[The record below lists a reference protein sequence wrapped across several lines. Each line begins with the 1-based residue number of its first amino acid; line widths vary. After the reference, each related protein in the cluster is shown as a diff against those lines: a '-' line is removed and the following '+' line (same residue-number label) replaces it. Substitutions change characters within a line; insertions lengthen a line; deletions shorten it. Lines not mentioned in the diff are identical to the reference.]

1 MNKFGQKIRDCGHPR
16 ISSARPGA
24 AMMASIRNWA
34 VPAVMA
40 ATLILSGC
48 QTLNPDS
55 AEGESNSLLKTLA
68 VAFVGGAA
76 IWGSTDSGSSDDSP
90 LLPPRAE
97 DPCVV
102 SLPPPRETQT
112 GRATFTI
119 NSNKGAPAGGFQ
131 VSFSIRGG
139 GFNIDDTDADQ
150 LAAIAAIV
158 GSQANNH
165 VNCEGSICTVTIPE
179 GETSATFTLIP
190 VGEVT
195 SDDSRWTV
203 SLVPAGINDP
213 FEIENGNRGAPP
225 IEVANTP
232 TGISGGFSE
241 PQTVDEDLR
250 QVSVQTPVLNRVAGP
265 LGFDI
270 EFTPPEN
277 FRPVAN
283 PQVSC
288 DPDDPTACRVTIPQN
303 MLSLPI
309 IFEPVPMVVREPTS
323 SDTFTGMLT
332 FGDPNPTTGEIIVTT
347 PTLDAPAPSGGR
359 DFVFTLE
366 DNFRIV
372 AGQSGVS
379 CTNNVCT
386 VTIDELQISRTVRI
400 VPTPISQTDLDMDM
414 VMVGFLPD
422 TQDFAV
428 LPVFVGFDTPEPT
441 VDPDNGEVTFT
452 VRSNVAAPAGGLTV
466 SISIEGDAFTAMLPA
481 NCQGEVC
488 TVVIPAGRDRVAFVL
503 VPQGTATTNWEVA
516 IVPDTTNNYG
526 INVNSQTPVDVA
538 TTPPPAFVVGFD
550 TPEPTVD
557 TDTGNVTF
565 TFVSDTA
572 APVGG
577 FAVSITITGSDFMAM
592 LPDGTVLNC
601 PLDVCTVTILEG
613 SDTVALILVPQG
625 TATTNWEVAIVPD
638 TTNNYGINV
647 NSQTP
652 VDVATTPPP
661 AFVVGFSTPEP
672 TVDMDTGNVTFT
684 FVSDTAA
691 PVGGFAVS
699 ITITGSDFMAM
710 LPDGTVLNCPL
721 DVCTVTILEGSDTVA
736 LILVP
741 QGTAT
746 TNWEVAIVPDTTNNY
761 GINVNSQTPVDVATT
776 PPPAFVVGFST
787 PEPTVDMDTGNVTFT
802 FVSDTAAPVGGF
814 AVSITITGSDFM
826 AMLPDGTVLN
836 CPLDVCTV
844 TILEGSDTVA
854 LILVPQGTATTNWE
868 VAIVPD
874 TTNNYGINVN
884 SQTPVDVATTPPP
897 AFVVGFST
905 PEPTVDMDTG
915 NVTFTFVSDTA
926 APVGGFAVSITIT
939 GSDFMAMLPDG
950 TVLNCPLDVCTVT
963 ILEGSDT
970 VALILVPQGT
980 ATTNWEVAI
989 VPDTTN
995 NYGINVN
1002 SQTPVDV
1009 ATTPPPAFVVG
1020 FSTPEPTVDMDTGN
1034 VTFTFVSDTAAPV
1047 GGFAVSI
1054 TITGSDFMAMLP
1066 DGTVL
1071 NCPLDVCTV
1080 TILEGSDTVALILV
1094 PQGTATTNW
1103 EVAIVPDT
1111 TNNYGINVNSQTPV
1125 DVATILPAVGFST
1138 PQPTVEQNTG
1148 NVTFTVESNVDA
1160 PTGGFDVSFRIEG
1173 EGFTA
1178 MLPDGSVLVCPQNVC
1193 TVRIPVGTRTA
1204 AFILVPLG
1212 PAEGGSSDLDL
1223 IRWTVTIVDDSSNN
1237 YAIVDDS
1244 PTAVIAGEI
1253 TLIAEG
1259 EADFTLDRN
1268 APVRFGE
1275 VTALFRPQALP
1286 GDLDILEIPHASRI
1300 TAESNADSFASGYG
1314 YFADDGGFLP
1324 FDTSIVD
1331 LGFGPNLTGNF
1342 VAEMHMGLTGETTW
1356 RLRRITLPAPSGG
1369 YQIGIRVGGVAE
1381 ADFDATLLDGTPVD
1395 CPNSVCELTIPA
1407 GETRPPNLV
1416 LTPTGTG
1423 FDPLSFG
1430 PENWMLEVAPIPRG
1444 NPLSPDPLSNNRANS
1459 DEAIFYARRGD
1470 KLVARFHT
1478 TGTFMTT
1485 AIVEAIQ
1492 PFTSFLD
1499 DEGNTIPFN
1508 PDTDLP
1514 PPFDR
1519 EDFDPEPFNFL
1530 PGTDVN
1536 ADCSN
1541 LVSGTPP
1548 RRACN
1553 IELNAHE
1560 IRQTQLQ
1567 TAYSN
1572 FGTTYLTFVRQV
1584 CRNVGGA
1591 GCAALSFNINSLP
1604 FLIVDGRGVG
1614 FRATALNPRPENA
1627 RSVGEVVDINR
1638 PVAIALPITS
1648 TLVAADDDVQ
1658 ELVYSYFQ
1666 DLDGDGMIDL
1676 LPPDGSGFQFE
1687 VFETITVGSLDFA
1700 LYQSGEIPNALPPTD
1715 DFSVSQIDPN
1725 AELLGRSNIRT
1736 FLYENEF
1743 SAIGAWLIPP
1753 TAEEINADADAPYYA
1768 AAAHWFGFQTPVD
1781 RIPTAG
1787 QAVYGGIATGDF
1799 RQVTFDNAGAFA
1811 GKRSFYVFGS
1821 AQFDADFTTSEMDGE
1836 FELDAYH
1843 PEDVYGDP
1851 TFEFAE
1857 PVDTLVVN
1865 WEGQILP
1872 DGRGFAN
1879 NSFPAFEPLFDRNGN
1894 PVLNDAGD
1902 DQLAREI
1909 LAPAATLFQPRRV
1922 EESDADRMD
1931 PFSPAFGR
1939 EPVFD
1944 NLVQVGDDSGI
1955 PGAPPGPSPIGD
1967 GALFSVFG
1975 KFFGPDAEEVA
1986 GELRVFN
1993 SRSFFV
1999 PEHTD
2004 TGGNVIPEIDESVTS
2019 VLEVHFTATGDDA
2032 PDGRFDLPDIPL
2044 PNPDSP

>member
-24 AMMASIRNWA
+24 AMMASFRHWA

-40 ATLILSGC
+40 ATLMLSGC

-90 LLPPRAE
+90 LLPRAE
-97 DPCVV
+97 DPNDQCVV
-102 SLPPPRETQT
+102 SLQLASVNQ
-112 GRATFTI
+112 GGQADFTVM
-119 NSNKGAPAGGFQ
+119 STKASAGELA
-131 VSFSIRGG
+131 VSFRVADEGFAIREP
-139 GFNIDDTDADQ
+139 DTGQ

-158 GSQANNH
+158 GSQANHIPCDGN
-165 VNCEGSICTVTIPE
+165 ICTVTIPA
-179 GETSATFTLIP
+179 GETSVTFTLIP
-190 VGEVT
+190 VEEAN
-195 SDDSRWTV
+195 DDPAVVNRWTV

-232 TGISGGFSE
+232 TGVMGSEFS
-241 PQTVDEDLR
+241 PF
-250 QVSVQTPVLNRVAGP
+250 QVIDAVTREVSTETPELDRAAGP
-265 LGFDI
+265 GGFDI
-270 EFTPPEN
+270 DFTLPAN
-277 FRPVAN
+277 LRPA
-283 PQVSC
+283 PGQTDLDC
-288 DPDDPTACRVTIPQN
+288 TGTACRVTILEN
-303 MLSLPI
+303 SRSRVLMFVPI
-309 IFEPVPMVVREPTS
+309 DPADTTEP
-323 SDTFTGMLT
+323 
-332 FGDPNPTTGEIIVTT
+332 
-347 PTLDAPAPSGGR
+347 
-359 DFVFTLE
+359 
-366 DNFRIV
+366 
-372 AGQSGVS
+372 
-379 CTNNVCT
+379 
-386 VTIDELQISRTVRI
+386 
-400 VPTPISQTDLDMDM
+400 
-414 VMVGFLPD
+414 
-422 TQDFAV
+422 
-428 LPVFVGFDTPEPT
+428 
-441 VDPDNGEVTFT
+441 
-452 VRSNVAAPAGGLTV
+452 
-466 SISIEGDAFTAMLPA
+466 
-481 NCQGEVC
+481 
-488 TVVIPAGRDRVAFVL
+488 
-503 VPQGTATTNWEVA
+503 VA
-516 IVPDTTNNYG
+516 IV
-526 INVNSQTPVDVA
+526 V
-538 TTPPPAFVVGFD
+538 PPSDDYTILDPPTLPTPAFVVGFS

-661 AFVVGFSTPEP
+661 AFVVGFSTPQP
-672 TVDMDTGNVTFT
+672 TVDTDTGNVTFT

-787 PEPTVDMDTGNVTFT
+787 PQPTVDTDTGNVTFT

-905 PEPTVDMDTG
+905 PQPTVDTDTG

-1020 FSTPEPTVDMDTGN
+1020 FSTP
-1034 VTFTFVSDTAAPV
+1034 
-1047 GGFAVSI
+1047 
-1054 TITGSDFMAMLP
+1054 
-1066 DGTVL
+1066 
-1071 NCPLDVCTV
+1071 
-1080 TILEGSDTVALILV
+1080 
-1094 PQGTATTNW
+1094 
-1103 EVAIVPDT
+1103 
-1111 TNNYGINVNSQTPV
+1111 
-1125 DVATILPAVGFST
+1125 
-1138 PQPTVEQNTG
+1138 QPTVEQNTG

-1160 PTGGFDVSFRIEG
+1160 PVGGFTVSLRIEG
-1173 EGFTA
+1173 EAFDA
-1178 MLPDGSVLVCPQNVC
+1178 MLSDGTAANCAQNVC
-1193 TVRIPVGTRTA
+1193 TITIPFGFRMATL
-1204 AFILVPLG
+1204 ILVPQ
-1212 PAEGGSSDLDL
+1212 GSSDLDL
-1223 IRWTVTIVDDSSNN
+1223 MRWTVTIVDDSSNN

-1244 PTAVIAGEI
+1244 QAPVIVGEI

-1275 VTALFRPQALP
+1275 VTALFRPQGLP

-1331 LGFGPNLTGNF
+1331 LGFGPSLIGHFRFESSMFFNGQ
-1342 VAEMHMGLTGETTW
+1342 TTW
-1356 RLRRITLPAPSGG
+1356 GLRSISEAAPSGG
-1369 YQIGIRVGGVAE
+1369 HQIGIRVGGVA
-1381 ADFDATLLDGTPVD
+1381 DFTAMLMDGTPVD
-1395 CPNSVCELTIPA
+1395 CPLNVCVVTILE
-1407 GETRPPNLV
+1407 GQFTPPNLV
-1416 LTPTGTG
+1416 LTPAAAG
-1423 FDPLSFG
+1423 FDPDNFDAATA
-1430 PENWMLEVAPIPRG
+1430 WDLEVAPIPRG

-1459 DEAIFYARRGD
+1459 DEAVFYARRGD

-1492 PFTSFLD
+1492 PFTSFVD

-1541 LVSGTPP
+1541 LASNTDP

-1648 TLVAADDDVQ
+1648 TLVGADNDVQ
-1658 ELVYSYFQ
+1658 ELVYSYFV
-1666 DLDGDGMIDL
+1666 DATNNINGDPGADNMIDL
-1676 LPPDGSGFQFE
+1676 TPADGSGFQFE

-1700 LYQSGEIPNALPPTD
+1700 LYQSGDIPDVPDALPPTE
-1715 DFSVSQIDPN
+1715 DFSISQIDSSR
-1725 AELLGRSNIRT
+1725 ELLGRSNVRT

-1975 KFFGPDAEEVA
+1975 KFFGPAAEEVA

-1993 SRSFFV
+1993 SRTFV
-1999 PEHTD
+1999 TVERTNPSD
-2004 TGGNVIPEIDESVTS
+2004 PATGESESVTS
-2019 VLEVHFTATGDDA
+2019 VLEVHFTATGDDV
-2032 PDGRFDLPDIPL
+2032 PDGRFDLPDIPQ
-2044 PNPDSP
+2044 PNPDSQ

>member
-1 MNKFGQKIRDCGHPR
+1 MNKFGQKIRDCGHLR

-40 ATLILSGC
+40 AALMLSGC
-48 QTLNPDS
+48 QTLDPDS
-55 AEGESNSLLKTLA
+55 AEGESNSLLKAIA

-76 IWGSTDSGSSDDSP
+76 VWGGSGGGGSDDRP
-90 LLPPRAE
+90 LLPTRTDRLAGAFSDAVFVNGQYRIDTPSLDRAAGSDGFPLGIQIPIGFRLAPE
-97 DPCVV
+97 IGTCNNVGRCVV
-102 SLPPPRETQT
+102 MIPPGQRAQRLILEPPSTPGADDLPPLVSLIRSNNYDILPTLGFFTAAMSVTQG
-112 GRATFTI
+112 GRATFRIVSTTT
-119 NSNKGAPAGGFQ
+119 APAGGLD
-131 VSFSIRGG
+131 VSVMVDGEAAG
-139 GFNIDDTDADQ
+139 IDDPDTGR

-165 VNCEGSICTVTIPE
+165 VSCDGNICTVTIPE
-179 GETSATFTLIP
+179 GEISATFRLIP
-190 VGEVT
+190 QGLANRDPLVVN
-195 SDDSRWTV
+195 RWMV
-203 SLVPAGINDP
+203 SLMPGTN
-213 FEIENGNRGAPP
+213 FEIEMDSNEDNPVP
-225 IEVANTP
+225 VANTP
-232 TGISGGFSE
+232 TGVRGEFSE
-241 PQTVDEDLR
+241 PETVDADLR
-250 QVSVQTPVLNRVAGP
+250 RVSVQTPDLDRAAGP
-265 LGFDI
+265 GGFNI

-277 FRPVAN
+277 FRPV
-283 PQVSC
+283 
-288 DPDDPTACRVTIPQN
+288 DDDTVDTVNCEGTTCTVTIPEGEI
-303 MLSLPI
+303 SLPI
-309 IFEPVPMVVREPTS
+309 ILEPVPMAVVDPTETGFTG
-323 SDTFTGMLT
+323 TFTFT
-332 FGDPNPTTGEIIVTT
+332 DPDAMTGEITVTT
-347 PTLDAPAPSGGR
+347 PTLDAAAPSGGR
-359 DFVFTLE
+359 SFMFTIE
-366 DNFRIV
+366 DNFMPV
-372 AGQSGVS
+372 SGQTGVS
-379 CTNNVCT
+379 CTDNVCT
-386 VTIDELQISRTVRI
+386 VTIPTGSRSLAVRI
-400 VPTPISQTDLDMDM
+400 VPTPISQTNPVDE
-414 VMVGFLPD
+414 MVGLAPTDDYTLLPE
-422 TQDFAV
+422 F
-428 LPVFVGFDTPEPT
+428 FVGFSTLVEPT
-441 VDPDNGEVTFT
+441 RNPDNGEVTFT
-452 VRSNVAAPAGGLTV
+452 FVSDTVAPVGGEGVAVSFRITGDDFIAMTSDGTV
-466 SISIEGDAFTAMLPA
+466 LDCPL
-481 NCQGEVC
+481 NVC
-488 TVVIPAGRDRVAFVL
+488 TVMIPENSNTATFIL
-503 VPQGTATTNWEVA
+503 VPQRPDTTNWRVA
-516 IVPDTTNNYG
+516 IVPDTNDNYG
-526 INVNSQTPVDVA
+526 INDDSLAPVAVT
-538 TTPPPAFVVGFD
+538 TTPPPAFFVGFS
-550 TPEPTVD
+550 TPQPTVD

-661 AFVVGFSTPEP
+661 AFVVGFSTPQP
-672 TVDMDTGNVTFT
+672 TVDTDTGNVTFT

-787 PEPTVDMDTGNVTFT
+787 PQPTVDT
-802 FVSDTAAPVGGF
+802 
-814 AVSITITGSDFM
+814 
-826 AMLPDGTVLN
+826 
-836 CPLDVCTV
+836 
-844 TILEGSDTVA
+844 
-854 LILVPQGTATTNWE
+854 
-868 VAIVPD
+868 
-874 TTNNYGINVN
+874 
-884 SQTPVDVATTPPP
+884 
-897 AFVVGFST
+897 
-905 PEPTVDMDTG
+905 
-915 NVTFTFVSDTA
+915 
-926 APVGGFAVSITIT
+926 
-939 GSDFMAMLPDG
+939 
-950 TVLNCPLDVCTVT
+950 
-963 ILEGSDT
+963 
-970 VALILVPQGT
+970 
-980 ATTNWEVAI
+980 
-989 VPDTTN
+989 
-995 NYGINVN
+995 
-1002 SQTPVDV
+1002 
-1009 ATTPPPAFVVG
+1009 
-1020 FSTPEPTVDMDTGN
+1020 DTGN

-1160 PTGGFDVSFRIEG
+1160 PTGGFAVSLRIEG

-1178 MLPDGSVLVCPQNVC
+1178 MLPDGTALVCPQNVC

-1223 IRWTVTIVDDSSNN
+1223 TRWTVTIVDDPNNN

-1244 PTAVIAGEI
+1244 QAPVIVGEF
-1253 TLIAEG
+1253 TLIAAG

-1275 VTALFRPQALP
+1275 VTALFRPQGLP

-1331 LGFGPNLTGNF
+1331 LGFGPSLIGHFRFESSMFFNGQ
-1342 VAEMHMGLTGETTW
+1342 TTW
-1356 RLRRITLPAPSGG
+1356 GLRSISEAAPSGG
-1369 YQIGIRVGGVAE
+1369 HQIGIRVGGVA
-1381 ADFDATLLDGTPVD
+1381 DFTAMLMDGTPVD
-1395 CPNSVCELTIPA
+1395 CPLNVCVVTILE
-1407 GETRPPNLV
+1407 GQFTPPNLV
-1416 LTPTGTG
+1416 LTPAAAG
-1423 FDPLSFG
+1423 FDPDNFDAATA
-1430 PENWMLEVAPIPRG
+1430 WDLEVAPIPRG

-1459 DEAIFYARRGD
+1459 DEAVFYARRGD

-1492 PFTSFLD
+1492 PFTSFVD

-1541 LVSGTPP
+1541 LASNTDP

-1648 TLVAADDDVQ
+1648 TLVAAEDDVQ
-1658 ELVYSYFQ
+1658 ELVYSYFV
-1666 DLDGDGMIDL
+1666 DATNNINGNPGPDGMIDL

-1975 KFFGPDAEEVA
+1975 KFFGPGNAGTNPLLPFPEEVA

-1993 SRSFFV
+1993 SLNVFE

-2004 TGGNVIPEIDESVTS
+2004 TGGNLIPEIDETVTS
-2019 VLEVHFTATGDDA
+2019 VLEVHFTATGDDV

-2044 PNPDSP
+2044 PNPDSQ